1 MNKNYKILMLEND
14 SDFITKVRKQFTKY
28 NIEIDVAG
36 SEKDAEKLLLEGNYH
51 LITIDFVLNNDE
63 HDNPENIKNEKNQ
76 RKRFI
81 NKLRQEKRILIPIIV
96 ISAHG
101 DYIAELL
108 NVGANSYIDKSDM
121 REIGEKVIT
130 EIRRSIPILV
140 IDFPFLNKKQK
151 IDKTLIKEK
160 IEVLR
165 KIITAYERINL
176 SQYAITYRKKRRK
189 LQYKQLLKQKLCI
202 NGIYIENLVSFE
214 EVEWQPQPNI
224 NILLGNNGFGKTFL
238 SRILLALMCD
248 GNYALQFFNI
258 PTKITEGL
266 DAREIKARIN
276 IEVENGKGEFI
287 SIDQSKAFFNS
298 ATPKIPILAIP
309 DVRTFDKGRKQLP
322 TDIQEDIIGNSA
334 KAYIKKRPFNNT
346 VLHLLNLLC
355 GYYRRTKG
363 KHPIFRVLKE
373 VYGELIGDDSFEFV
387 KVGKAKK
394 QDNNIYVKSSF
405 TNYEIIKLQDASQGT
420 LSVMVIF
427 GLIYQYLEL
436 KNKIAET
443 EDASKSDGIVFIDEI
458 DSHLHPS
465 WQQKIV
471 PLLRKHFKNVQF
483 FLNSHSPLVVMGCLE
498 KEISRLEKEGE
509 KITLKQFEEDFIGYT
524 TQRLYDT
531 AFGIEDKEWAY
542 MDLARVWMLKKPLKK
557 EIDALK
563 EKKQLSTITI
573 AEEMRLRKKENELKK
588 IESFEEARKYRRTAL
603 REEILIEQLQRMN
616 YKNRQ
621 LEDELIQLKSQMRTA
636 L

>member
-1 MNKNYKILMLEND
+1 MSEKRRILMLEND
-14 SDFITKVRKQFTKY
+14 AIFVSKIRR
-28 NIEIDVAG
+28 NLIRNEIEIDQAVTEDEAI
-36 SEKDAEKLLLEGNYH
+36 SLLKVNNYD
-51 LITIDFVLNNDE
+51 LLTVDFVLNNQDGK
-63 HDNPENIKNEKNQ
+63 HDLTNEIIINESQARTK
-76 RKRFI
+76 FI
-81 NKLRQEKRILIPIIV
+81 QKLRKDKVLLPIV
-96 ISAHG
+96 ILSA
-101 DYIAELL
+101 YSLSTTKVLEI
-108 NVGANSYIDKSDM
+108 GANSYISKKSM
-121 REIGEKVIT
+121 QFFQQEIND
-130 EIRRSIPILV
+130 EIRNGI
-140 IDFPFLNKKQK
+140 PFLEKEYQKKTMDTDILNK
-151 IDKTLIKEK
+151 L
-160 IEVLR
+160 
-165 KIITAYERINL
+165 ITAYEQSNL
-176 SQYAITYRKKRRK
+176 SRFAFPYRQKRK
-189 LQYKQLLKQKLCI
+189 DLEYKQLLKQKLCI

-266 DAREIKARIN
+266 DPREIKASIK
-276 IEVENGKGEFI
+276 IEVENGEEEPI
-287 SIDQSKAFFNS
+287 LIDQSKAFFNS

-322 TDIQEDIIGNSA
+322 MDIQEDIIGNSA

-373 VYGELIGDDSFEFV
+373 VYCELIGDDSFEFV

-542 MDLARVWMLKKPLKK
+542 MDLARIWMLKKPLKK

-573 AEEMRLRKKENELKK
+573 AEGMRLRKKENELKK